1 MRAAPQR
8 PRTARQ
14 EAPTA
19 PLTRVRSLPL
29 PANLPGDFA
38 ASLVVFLVAVPLSL
52 GIAIASGA
60 PLISG
65 IIAAAVG
72 GIVAGTTGGS
82 AVQVSGPT
90 AGLTIIVFG
99 LVQSYGW
106 QVTCL
111 ITALAGVVQLGLGA
125 FRAARAALAV
135 SPAVIHGM
143 LAGVGVTIALAQL
156 HVVLGGDPQSSA
168 VTNILELPQ
177 QLVNNHTAAVAV
189 GVVTMATMFLWSRLP
204 RLGGLR
210 PSRIPAAL
218 MAVGGATV
226 LAAVAGWDVERVALP
241 ESFSAAWSG
250 PAFPGLE
257 QVPGV
262 TVGVFTVAMVA
273 SVESLLCAIAVDRLH
288 DGRRVRLNRELLGQG
303 AANIASGTLGGLP
316 VAGVIVRGTTNVRA
330 GGRTPLATV
339 LHGVWVLLF
348 VALFAHLVELI
359 PMAALAGLLVFVGFQ
374 MVDVAH
380 LRYLHRQ
387 REAPV
392 YVATLVAVVA
402 FGIGT
407 GVMIGVALALALSL
421 RRLTRLSILTEQ
433 VHDRWHVVVKGSLTF
448 LGVPRVTQVLRTL
461 PTGSHVDLDL
471 HVDFM
476 DHAAF
481 ESIHTW
487 RLDHERT
494 GGCVDIDEI
503 HENWY
508 ERSSMQTPPA
518 HKTSPRETAQR
529 WTPWSMDDSGGTSPS
544 DLLHSGVQEH
554 HAAVTDRMRTLMAQL
569 AQGQNPPFLF
579 ITCADSRVVPNLIT
593 GSGPGDLF
601 TVRNIGNLVP
611 RNDEEPTDHSV
622 GAAIEYA
629 VEVLGVSAI
638 AVCGHSNCGAMKAL
652 LSEAGSEP
660 DSERLEH
667 LGPWLR
673 GAAPSLERFAA
684 TSPAPANPA
693 ESLRLLAQNNVT
705 QQLDNLL
712 TYPGVRSRSERGE
725 LKLFGL
731 YYDLETVRMHILD
744 ENRTEFVPIRFEGDG
759 TPRQEHSP
767 EQQDTSPA

>member
-1 MRAAPQR
+1 MRAVPQR

-14 EAPTA
+14 EAPTVL
-19 PLTRVRSLPL
+19 LTRVRSLPL
-29 PANLPGDFA
+29 PANLSGDLA
-38 ASLVVFLVAVPLSL
+38 ASFVVFLVAVPLSL

-72 GIVAGTTGGS
+72 GIVAGATGGS
-82 AVQVSGPT
+82 VVQVSGPT

-99 LVQSYGW
+99 LVQAYGW

-125 FRAARAALAV
+125 FRTARAALAV

-143 LAGVGVTIALAQL
+143 LAGVGITIALAQL

-168 VTNILELPQ
+168 LANITELPQ
-177 QLVNNHTAAVAV
+177 QLVNNHTAAVTV

-204 RLGGLR
+204 HVGRFR
-210 PSRIPAAL
+210 PTRIPAAL
-218 MAVGGATV
+218 MAVVGSTALAT
-226 LAAVAGWDVERVALP
+226 ATGWDVERVALP
-241 ESFSAAWSG
+241 ESLSAAWSG
-250 PAFPGLE
+250 PAFPGIE
-257 QVPGV
+257 QIPGV
-262 TVGVFTVAMVA
+262 TVGIFTVAMVA

-316 VAGVIVRGTTNVRA
+316 IAGVIVRGTTNIRA

-339 LHGVWVLLF
+339 LHGAWVLLF

-359 PMAALAGLLVFVGFQ
+359 PMAALAGLLVFVGVQ

-392 YVATLVAVVA
+392 YVATLAAVVA
-402 FGIGT
+402 FGLGIG
-407 GVMIGVALALALSL
+407 VVIGVALALALSL

-494 GGCVDIDEI
+494 GGCVDIDER

-508 ERSSMQTPPA
+508 ERNSMQTPPE
-518 HKTSPRETAQR
+518 HKTPPRETAQR
-529 WTPWSMDDSGGTSPS
+529 WTPWSMDDRGDTSPS
-544 DLLHSGVQEH
+544 ELLHSGVQEH
-554 HAAVTDRMRTLMAQL
+554 HAAVTDGMRALMAQL
-569 AQGQNPPFLF
+569 AHGQHPPFLF

-611 RNDEEPTDHSV
+611 RSGEEPTDHSI

-629 VEVLGVSAI
+629 VGVLGVSAI

-652 LSEAGSEP
+652 LSEAGPESNGEQ
-660 DSERLEH
+660 LEH
-667 LGPWLR
+667 LESWLR
-673 GAAPSLERFAA
+673 CATQSLERFAA
-684 TSPAPANPA
+684 VSPTSAAPA
-693 ESLRLLAQNNVT
+693 ESLRLLAQSNVA

-712 TYPGVRSRSERGE
+712 TYPGVRSRVEEGE
-725 LKLFGL
+725 LKLVGL
-731 YYDLETVRMHILD
+731 YYELETVRMHILGED
-744 ENRTEFVPIRFEGDG
+744 QTEFVPIQFEGDDSSH
-759 TPRQEHSP
+759 QEHAQERQNPSP
-767 EQQDTSPA
+767 T